1 MRSVHWMRNGGIL
14 VITLVTLSIVV
25 AQTKPAKTPAPE
37 TLLPANS
44 VLYVGVDGIETH
56 AAAWKKTA
64 AYEALQAG
72 HVLESIDKVLAYAAK
87 QGDGN
92 GGDLIRPIYDTVL
105 KNGVSLSISLPET
118 KGDGPTLP
126 MLTVVLHNAANLKP
140 GLAKLMNSESTRFK
154 DRQVDGRTVSA
165 DMLPDLPGGE
175 VAFWNEGGHLVVAAG
190 VDAAATAI
198 AVASGKS
205 PNITTNPLW
214 ASAKKAGDFKL
225 TSVTWVD
232 APLLRKTYGKL
243 AIPMG
248 PGTEVTV
255 DQLLAATGL
264 NGLGP
269 VVSRGGLKDRALVT
283 EMQVNAAGS
292 REGLVSF
299 LDQPKFKLADL
310 PPLPPDATYVRA
322 SSLDLKK
329 GYGELIEV
337 IRKLAKLG
345 PPVTVD
351 TIESFISQ
359 IPVFVGV
366 EPEELFAGLGA
377 VYCLAGSDKSGKVL
391 LAVQVKDAAQFK
403 DALETVLNKVGDATG
418 AVSTNWS
425 KEGGRDV
432 ALLTLGNPA
441 GNQVE
446 AWVTID
452 KSWLFVCL
460 SQDDQQD
467 LLARLNKKSPA
478 LELKT
483 AFGDAVNGLPA
494 ELSSVTLTDT
504 AKTYTGL
511 LALAEQGLAQFPALP
526 PDFPLSAKDIPDAGP
541 FVKPLFPNV
550 SYSVVDKTGMRSFSR
565 SSLPTG
571 AGGPETVA
579 VTAVSVALLL
589 PAVQQA
595 RIAARRAQ
603 SMNNMKQI
611 GLALHNYHDSF
622 NTFPRGAVENAKL
635 KPEKQLSWITQILP
649 FIDQAVVSERIKQ
662 DQAWDSGDNATMAA
676 LRLFVLLNPQVV
688 ESPEQKFGNTN
699 YVGMAGVGKDSLTMT
714 KPDKT
719 CGIFGYNR
727 STKIQ
732 QITDGTSNT
741 IMVTEVFKD
750 FTPWAQAQG
759 SIRALTSK
767 PYINGADGIGGPFR
781 GGCHVL
787 LGDGSVRFVS
797 KDIDPKTLEA
807 LSTMAGNEVIGDF

>member
-14 VITLVTLSIVV
+14 LITLVTLSIVV
-25 AQTKPAKTPAPE
+25 AQTKPAKTPSPE

-72 HVLESIDKVLAYAAK
+72 HVLEALDKVLAYATK

-92 GGDLIRPIYDTVL
+92 SGELIRPIYDTVL
-105 KNGVSLSISLPET
+105 KNGVSLSISLPDA
-118 KGDGPTLP
+118 KGDGPALP
-126 MLTVVLHNAANLKP
+126 MLTLVLHNAAGLKP
-140 GLAKLMNSESTRFK
+140 GLAKLMNSESNRFK
-154 DRQVDGRTVSA
+154 DRQMSGRTVSA

-175 VAFWNEGGHLVVAAG
+175 VAFWNEGGHLVVVAG
-190 VDAAATAI
+190 VDAADTAI

-214 ASAKKAGDFKL
+214 AGAKKAGDFEL
-225 TSVTWVD
+225 TSVSWVD

-255 DQLLAATGL
+255 DQLLTATGL

-283 EMQVNAAGS
+283 EMQVNAPGP
-292 REGLVSF
+292 REGLVTI

-310 PPLPPDATYVRA
+310 PPLPPGATYVHA

-337 IRKLAKLG
+337 IRNLAKLG

-359 IPVFVGV
+359 IPIFVGV
-366 EPEELFAGLGA
+366 EPDEIFAGLGPI
-377 VYCLAGSDKSGKVL
+377 YCTCSTHHSVSMLVAL
-391 LAVQVKDAAQFK
+391 QVKDADRFK
-403 DALETVLNKVGDATG
+403 DALETVLNKVGDSTG
-418 AVSTNWS
+418 AVSSEWS

-432 ALLTLGNPA
+432 VKLDLGSPA
-441 GNQVE
+441 GTPIE
-446 AWVTID
+446 AWVTIGKD
-452 KSWLFVCL
+452 WAFINVVK
-460 SQDDQQD
+460 DDQKA
-467 LLARLNKKSPA
+467 LLERLDKKGPA
-478 LELKT
+478 LDLRT
-483 AFGDAVNGLPA
+483 AFGNATNGLPA
-494 ELSSVTLTDT
+494 ELSSLTLMDT
-504 AKTYTGL
+504 AKAYTAL
-511 LALAEQGLAQFPALP
+511 LALADQSLANFRAMP
-526 PDFPLSAKDIPDAGP
+526 PDFPLTAKDIPDAGP
-541 FVKPLFPNV
+541 FVKPLFANV
-550 SYSVVDKTGMRSFSR
+550 SYSVVDKTGVRSFSR

-579 VTAVSVALLL
+579 VTAVGVALLL

-611 GLALHNYHDSF
+611 GLALHNYHSSF
-622 NTFPRGAVENAKL
+622 NTFPRGAVENEKL

-649 FIDQAVVSERIKQ
+649 FIDQAVVSERVKQ

-676 LRLFVLLNPQVV
+676 LRLVTLLNPQVV
-688 ESPEQKFGNTN
+688 EPPQQKFGHTS
-699 YVGMAGVGKDSLTMT
+699 YAGMGGVGKDSLTMT

-727 STKIQ
+727 STRIT

-741 IMVTEVFKD
+741 IMVTEVSKD

-797 KDIDPKTLEA
+797 QDIDPQTFEA
-807 LSTMAGNEVIGDF
+807 LSTMAGGEVIGDF